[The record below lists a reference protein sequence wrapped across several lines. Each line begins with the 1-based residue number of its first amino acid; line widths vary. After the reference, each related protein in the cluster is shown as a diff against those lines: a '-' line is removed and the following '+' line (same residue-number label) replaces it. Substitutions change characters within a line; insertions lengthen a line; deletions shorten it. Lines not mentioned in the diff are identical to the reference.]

1 MESLK
6 SNFQA
11 VPKSGMFRETLLH
24 LLRTLFGGQSFEGLV
39 GWSWPLRVDVYE
51 PRLLE
56 TDGEVR
62 EAEGLFTAATWKQEA
77 AEVDLCL
84 CSQGVYMFIMFQ

>member
-1 MESLK
+1 
-6 SNFQA
+6 
-11 VPKSGMFRETLLH
+11 MFRETLLH
-24 LLRTLFGGQSFEGLV
+24 PFGGQSFEGLV

-62 EAEGLFTAATWKQEA
+62 EAEGENHR
-77 AEVDLCL
+77 
-84 CSQGVYMFIMFQ
+84 